1 MYEIGETG
9 HHRYTVRFD
18 YAFTVDKT
26 TAGTDKMNS
35 CVTYSHLWMDLDFHL
50 NALQTIMVS

>member
-50 NALQTIMVS
+50 